1 MQWVFF
7 AYDLNQYTGGR
18 PAAKARLFGEFSACL
33 SFRKGGY
40 MSNNSK
46 HPVPSEQ
53 ISSTA
58 TVRISLDGAHAN
70 LVAACTASLPGL

>member
-1 MQWVFF
+1 M
-7 AYDLNQYTGGR
+7 L
-18 PAAKARLFGEFSACL
+18 
-33 SFRKGGY
+33 
-40 MSNNSK
+40 NNSK

-58 TVRISLDGAHAN
+58 TVRIYLDGAHAY